1 MAKCKSPSNTL
12 EPAADV
18 NMNITNN
25 AAALAGSHR
34 LSHPANGQLCREG
47 HSDSIS
53 CTSTREKKRT
63 GVNVLRPRIHC
74 CGLVVSAVAI
84 EVAIEWT
91 GHVRI
96 SRAKNLVLRER
107 RDQLKGQI
115 HFTITNSKFWKSLL
129 GSLWWT
135 IFIDVDFGL

>member
-12 EPAADV
+12 EPATDV
-18 NMNITNN
+18 IKFININITNN
-25 AAALAGSHR
+25 AAALAGSYR
-34 LSHPANGQLCREG
+34 LSHPADQLCQEG

-53 CTSTREKKRT
+53 CNSTREKKLT
-63 GVNVLRPRIHC
+63 GVNILRPGIYC

-84 EVAIEWT
+84 EVAIEET

-96 SRAKNLVLRER
+96 SRAQSLVLRER

-115 HFTITNSKFWKSLL
+115 HFTVTNSKFWKRLL
-129 GSLWWT
+129 GSL
-135 IFIDVDFGL
+135 